1 MTSFYN
7 VICKEFGILCN
18 TADCYRALY
27 LYNCRKYDELL
38 HLCEQI
44 LNEPDL
50 TSELKKFS
58 FVNVLVI
65 PPLDSFFDRDV
76 QSLLGFRTLFYYL
89 FPLNDDLG
97 KLEFTS
103 GSRFEQ
109 WFARVVYRGK
119 MPISNILRTIYSIKC
134 QYFLGR
140 HFLSRYLKLR
150 CCFDSNLP
158 YKEAF
163 TEFSVNK

>member
-50 TSELKKFS
+50 TSELKEFS
-58 FVNVLVI
+58 FANVLVI

-76 QSLLGFRTLFYYL
+76 QSLLGIHTLFYCL
-89 FPLNDDLG
+89 FPLNDDSG
-97 KLEFTS
+97 KLESTKES
-103 GSRFEQ
+103 PFEQ
-109 WFARVVYRGK
+109 WFSRVVYRGK
-119 MPISNILRTIYSIKC
+119 NKIGNI
-134 QYFLGR
+134 
-140 HFLSRYLKLR
+140 
-150 CCFDSNLP
+150 
-158 YKEAF
+158 
-163 TEFSVNK
+163 

>member
-27 LYNCRKYDELL
+27 LNNCRKHDELL

-58 FVNVLVI
+58 FANILVI

-76 QSLLGFRTLFYYL
+76 QSLLGFHTLFYCL
-89 FPLNDDLG
+89 FLLNDDLG
-97 KLEFTS
+97 KLECIAELA
-103 GSRFEQ
+103 FEQ
-109 WFARVVYRGK
+109 
-119 MPISNILRTIYSIKC
+119 
-134 QYFLGR
+134 
-140 HFLSRYLKLR
+140 
-150 CCFDSNLP
+150 
-158 YKEAF
+158 
-163 TEFSVNK
+163 